1 VPAKRSTMPQ
11 KRQVNLAQMKV
22 GIFVLIAFLLLS
34 ALILQ
39 QSWGLSWFSKSLKMI
54 TYLPDVGGLKS
65 GAPVWLAGMEIGR
78 VRSVSIVPPE
88 IFPGNAQI
96 YRRIDK
102 LKQEIEATDPKIP
115 ADNKNIADLHSQV
128 RDLKADIRIVEVQLE
143 IRPQFLNRISRDS
156 EVSIDSRG
164 LIGDSFINISPGT
177 YGDLPPKRGEYYM
190 IESLQRP
197 GFREIMTGAND
208 VVANFGVLSEQVK
221 NIIMRFN
228 AEKVGSGVAG
238 TVQDVQKTVKQANAT
253 FTRATQLI
261 EQLQNSNGTF
271 GRMVSD
277 PKLYER
283 LTDSMEKF
291 NQIAE
296 NIQNGKGTIG
306 KLINDPA
313 LFNSAH
319 ETLKKA
325 EIVMG
330 RIEKGEGT
338 LGKLSRDEALYE
350 KSKTALE
357 RFASL
362 AEQIDKGQGT
372 MGKLLKDPSLYNNLD
387 QSTAEITKLL
397 YDLRQD
403 PKKYLTIRFR
413 MF

>member
-1 VPAKRSTMPQ
+1 MPQ
-11 KRQVNLAQMKV
+11 KKQVTMAEMKV
-22 GIFVLIAFLLLS
+22 GLFVIIALLLLS

-39 QSWGLSWFSKSLKMI
+39 QSWGLSWFSKSLEMV

-78 VRSVSIVPPE
+78 VRKVTIVPPE
-88 IFPGNAQI
+88 VFSGNARL
-96 YRRIDK
+96 YRRIDE
-102 LKQEIEATDPKIP
+102 LKKAIESTDPKLS
-115 ADNKNIADLHSQV
+115 ANRKNIDDMHEQI

-143 IRPQFLNRISRDS
+143 IRPQYLNRISRDS

-177 YGDLPPKRGEYYM
+177 YGELPTKQGEYYV
-190 IESLQRP
+190 IESMQRP

-221 NIIMRFN
+221 NIVMRFN
-228 AEKVGSGVAG
+228 AEKVGSGVAD
-238 TVQDVQKTVKQANAT
+238 TVQDVQKTVKQANQT
-253 FTRATQLI
+253 FTRANQLI
-261 EQLQNSNGTF
+261 EQLQNGNGTV
-271 GRMVSD
+271 GRLVSD
-277 PKLYER
+277 PELYRR
-283 LTDSMEKF
+283 LTDSLEKF
-291 NQIAE
+291 NKIADD
-296 NIQNGKGTIG
+296 IQNGKGTIG

-313 LFNSAH
+313 LFNSAN

-325 EIVMG
+325 ELVMD

-338 LGKLSRDEALYE
+338 LGKLSKDEALYE

-372 MGKLLKDPSLYNNLD
+372 MGKLLKDPGLYNNLD
-387 QSTAEITKLL
+387 QSSAEISKLL

-413 MF
+413 LF